1 MRRQSAGFVGIFLVC
16 AALAAPVPA
25 LANCA
30 PGGQPTYRDIEGVEV
45 QRGGTVGFIYRLVV
59 TSDGWTVFHGQD
71 NTPVKGWYEGHDG
84 QALFTSLVNTLRLGD
99 FFSLRLNKSPKL
111 YVDGPYENIEVM
123 RCGVVTAI
131 GGLGV
136 DMLPFEADL
145 DDAQTARFD
154 KLISTMQGTIFA
166 WPWSEERQYP
176 ATAPSPRYR

>member
-1 MRRQSAGFVGIFLVC
+1 MRGQSAGFVGIFLVC

-59 TSDGWTVFHGQD
+59 TSDGWIVFHGQD

-84 QALFTSLVNTLRLGD
+84 QALFTSLVNTLSLGD
-99 FFSLRLNKSPKL
+99 FFSLRLHRSPKL

-154 KLISTMQGTIFA
+154 KLISTMQGAIFA
-166 WPWSEERQYP
+166 WPWSQERQYP
-176 ATAPSPRYR
+176 ATSPTPRYR